1 MNLLIILMNIKTIR
15 SIFLFLLAASPFCG
29 AQMPDDRV
37 LMSADGHEVTAGEFI
52 RMFRKT
58 PVTTDRNG
66 FEEYLQQF
74 ITFRLKV
81 ADAISKG
88 YDTTRAFR
96 NELGSYRHQLAQSYL
111 TDTETREILLKRAY
125 ERYLT
130 EINAW
135 HILVS
140 CPTGASPADTMK
152 AWRKS
157 LGIRERLV
165 SGEQFEYVARGTS
178 EDPSVVV
185 NGGNLGYFTVFQMIL
200 PFEDAAY
207 TLKPGVI
214 SMPVRT
220 SFGYHIIK
228 VTDRR
233 PSRGKLR
240 VAHIMKAATP
250 GSGEEEEARALS
262 EINDLYR
269 QLRNGASFT
278 DLARNHSDHSESVSR
293 GGELNWFGTGEIISE
308 FSEAAFKLK
317 DTGDFS
323 APVRTPYGW
332 HIIKLLEKRGP
343 GSFEQTRSF
352 LESRINQS
360 YLSSLSKR
368 SLVTKLRQE
377 YKFTIN
383 PENYTWFVN
392 NTDSM
397 IMKGLSAYPRSKLP
411 NGYIYSFSDQVFTT
425 AEFADVVERR
435 GLMINTRN
443 PKVFI
448 DRAIET
454 IADDHIIRYEDSILE
469 KKYPEFGYLVKEFH
483 DGILMFE
490 ISADMVWNRVQ
501 EDSSGL
507 KGYYNNNKR
516 DYLSPRSV
524 DAKVYTHTGHL
535 TQKAVKQFRNDIR
548 RNSRRSDGDGRLNQ
562 KYNSGRDTL
571 LTITEGVWYRGD
583 DPALDDVNWTR
594 GIQFFRKNGSHAAV
608 LIKRVNEPA
617 PMPLA
622 AVKGEVMAGYQDEL
636 ENEWIKQLKEN
647 YTVRIDEAVLNEVRQ
662 RLENE

>member
-1 MNLLIILMNIKTIR
+1 MKTKTLK
-15 SIFLFLLAASPFCG
+15 SIFFFLLAASPFCG
-29 AQMPDDRV
+29 AQMPDDRI
-37 LMSADGHEVTAGEFI
+37 LMTSGGHEVTAGEFI
-52 RMFRKT
+52 RMYKKT
-58 PVTTDRNG
+58 PVTPDRNG
-66 FEEYLQQF
+66 FDEYFQQF

-81 ADAISKG
+81 ADAIAKG

-96 NELGSYRHQLAQSYL
+96 NELGSYRNQLAQSYL
-111 TDTETREILLKRAY
+111 TDNEIREILLKKAY

-130 EINAW
+130 EVNAW

-140 CPTGASPADTMK
+140 CPTGSSPADTMK

-157 LGIRERLV
+157 LEIRERLI

-207 TLKPGVI
+207 ALKPGVI

-240 VAHIMKAATP
+240 VAHIMKSAPP
-250 GSGEEEEARALS
+250 GSGEEDETRALE

-269 QLRNGASFT
+269 QLRDGASFSN
-278 DLARNHSDHSESVSR
+278 LARNHSDHRESASR
-293 GGELNWFGTGEIISE
+293 GGELNWFGTGEIITE
-308 FSEAAFKLK
+308 FSEAAFNLK

-332 HIIKLLEKRGP
+332 HIIKLLEKREP

-352 LESRINQS
+352 LESKINQS

-368 SLVTKLRQE
+368 SLVTRLRQD
-377 YKFTIN
+377 YKFTVN

-392 NTDSM
+392 NTDTM
-397 IMKGLSAYPRSKLP
+397 IMKGRSVYPRERLP
-411 NGYIYSFSDQVFTT
+411 KGYIYSFSDQVFST
-425 AEFADVVERR
+425 AEFADFVEKR
-435 GLMINTRN
+435 GSMINTEN
-443 PKVFI
+443 PKIFI

-454 IADDHIIRYEDSILE
+454 VADDHIIRYEDSILE

-490 ISADMVWNRVQ
+490 ISADMVWSRVQ

-507 KGYYNNNKR
+507 KDYYINNKR
-516 DYLSPRSV
+516 DFLAPRSI
-524 DAKVYTHTGHL
+524 DAKVYTLRRYL
-535 TQKAVKQFRNDIR
+535 TRATDRQFRNDIR
-548 RNSRRSDGDGRLNQ
+548 RNSRRSDGDRRLNQ
-562 KYNSGRDTL
+562 KYNTGRDTL

-583 DPALDDVNWTR
+583 DPALDDVSWTR
-594 GIQFFRKNGSHAAV
+594 GIHFFRRNGSHAAV
-608 LIKRVNEPA
+608 LIKRVNEPV

-622 AVKGEVMAGYQDEL
+622 DVKGEVMSGYQDEL
-636 ENEWIKQLKEN
+636 ENEWIKQLKEK
-647 YTVRIDEAVLNEVRQ
+647 YTVKIDEAVLNEVRQ